1 MRVPLACF
9 RVVAACTLLR
19 LVGNTNLI
27 DFPVRERS
35 CTFAGP
41 AKAGMFGGLGGDCG
55 V

>member
-19 LVGNTNLI
+19 LVGNTHII

-41 AKAGMFGGLGGDCG
+41 AKAGPGGDCG